1 MKVFNHIT
9 RIANSSVFCFRS
21 QLLEYTFMRNVKYE
35 NQGSLVSEAWP
46 LFMRATALGVL
57 HVALY

>member
-1 MKVFNHIT
+1 M
-9 RIANSSVFCFRS
+9 RS
-21 QLLEYTFMRNVKYE
+21 VKYE

-57 HVALY
+57 HVAFY